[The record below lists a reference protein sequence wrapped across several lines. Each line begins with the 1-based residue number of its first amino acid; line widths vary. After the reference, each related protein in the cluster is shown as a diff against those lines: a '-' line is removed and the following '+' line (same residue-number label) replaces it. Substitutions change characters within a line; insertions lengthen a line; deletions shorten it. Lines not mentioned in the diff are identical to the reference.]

1 MPVSHRLSDGVD
13 RAKKIVRR
21 AYIYSITSSN
31 SLFLV
36 QQLDETSNSALQISP
51 QVMMPTLSTIAYT
64 VSIYTLSQMK
74 KPAKKR
80 GDARSISLELESGLE
95 WDAFKAKVL
104 AKICVYKPT
113 FLSFDDYTIKFT
125 VPRVHPKPT
134 NLEDEDAYRFMVGR
148 TSKSKDPCAALV
160 VEPII
165 PEEADI
171 FYRISLYTY

>member
-1 MPVSHRLSDGVD
+1 
-13 RAKKIVRR
+13 
-21 AYIYSITSSN
+21 
-31 SLFLV
+31 
-36 QQLDETSNSALQISP
+36 
-51 QVMMPTLSTIAYT
+51 MMPTLSTIAYT

-104 AKICVYKPT
+104 AKIDSVVKPT